1 MQRIRQSVNQDSQAG
16 FTLVELLLSLVI
28 TAILAV
34 TITRI
39 LAVTV
44 QSVNYI
50 QTSTLVGSNVALV
63 DSTLSGDISASNGFV
78 IPNSTTPD
86 PTKLC
91 TSWKSTDTT
100 YTNVRPLLTLS
111 VPSYLPIAS
120 AVGQGS
126 SIIFTLKSGTVNTFV
141 IGQLATIYGFTNA
154 NISLVSSP
162 ITALTPT
169 TITVATTFATYE
181 TETPAQN
188 GTAAVNWLHGYE
200 IRNVSNSGE
209 LWSFTCPIAGSATN
223 LVNPRVLRQGVPL
236 PSLST
241 WTDSV
246 QCTSYSAG
254 TAMTIIQA
262 SAVSTTCPTNKSLT
276 SLIDNPGIQFTIPA
290 AITGSRSNQTYTAQV
305 IQGARSIA

>member
-1 MQRIRQSVNQDSQAG
+1 MQRIKQSLNQDSQAG

-34 TITRI
+34 TVTRI

-44 QSVNYI
+44 QSVSYI

-78 IPNSTTPD
+78 IPNTATPD
-86 PTKLC
+86 ATKLC
-91 TSWKSTDTT
+91 TSWKSSDTT

-111 VPSYLPIAS
+111 VPSYLPIAK
-120 AVGQGS
+120 AVGQGT
-126 SIIFTLKSGTVNTFV
+126 SIIYTLKSGTVNTFV
-141 IGQLATIYGFTNA
+141 IGQLATIYGFTNT
-154 NISLVSSP
+154 NLSLVSSP
-162 ITALTPT
+162 ITALTPSTVTVT
-169 TITVATTFATYE
+169 TAIATYE

-188 GTAAVNWLHGYE
+188 GTAAANWFHGYE
-200 IRNVSNSGE
+200 IRNIANSGE
-209 LWSFTCPIAGSATN
+209 LWSFTCPTTGLTTN

-236 PSLST
+236 PSEPI
-241 WTDSV
+241 WINSV
-246 QCTSYSAG
+246 QCASFLSTGSIG
-254 TAMTIIQA
+254 IQL
-262 SAVSTTCPTNKSLT
+262 SVCPTNTSLT

-290 AITGSRSNQTYTAQV
+290 ATTGSRSNQTYTPQV